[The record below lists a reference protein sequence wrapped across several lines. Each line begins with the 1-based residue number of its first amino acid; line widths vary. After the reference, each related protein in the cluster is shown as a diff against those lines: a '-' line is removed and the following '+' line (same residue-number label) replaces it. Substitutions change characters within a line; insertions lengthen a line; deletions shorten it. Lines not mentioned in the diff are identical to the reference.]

1 MPPVG
6 QRGTREPPQGKG
18 PKEIFHGS
26 HRLKTYGDT
35 RRKAGGSGALI
46 RADRGCLRARPAG
59 SAGYPAEGWVA
70 EFRGQRR
77 EALGR
82 VRDVSASK
90 RRMWLR
96 LESPAPNGNYFC
108 KMLYL
113 SMIYATP
120 SVAVHPDIVS
130 GLDLLPW
137 LPRCPNH
144 KGSRTLSP

>member
-1 MPPVG
+1 VPPVG

-70 EFRGQRR
+70 EFRRQRR
-77 EALGR
+77 EAHTR
-82 VRDVSASK
+82 VR
-90 RRMWLR
+90 
-96 LESPAPNGNYFC
+96 G
-108 KMLYL
+108 
-113 SMIYATP
+113 
-120 SVAVHPDIVS
+120 
-130 GLDLLPW
+130 
-137 LPRCPNH
+137 
-144 KGSRTLSP
+144 GSRGTHVLLRTWVAAKDMVEPRKLGPKR